1 MKRLAY
7 VDTSAYLA
15 VLLGEAESAAVRKRL
30 SGYSLCSSTLLLI
43 ECERN
48 LITMARERLLSVKEF
63 ERAMA
68 RLRSDAELFVLRDLT
83 PDLCLTGDFPAV
95 HAPRS
100 SDLVHLRTA
109 RWFALQPEGLARFE
123 SLDTAQMAA
132 AEELGLPVSR

>member
-1 MKRLAY
+1 MKRFAY

-15 VLLGEAESAAVRKRL
+15 ILLGEKEASAVRKRL
-30 SGYSLCSSTLLLI
+30 SGYCLCSSTLLLI

-48 LITMARERLLSVKEF
+48 LITMARERLLHVKDF

-68 RLRSDAELFVLRDLT
+68 RLRHDAELFVLRDVT

-109 RWFALQPEGLARFE
+109 KWFAAQPEGLARFKT
-123 SLDTAQMAA
+123 LDEPQAA
-132 AEELGLPVSR
+132 AARELGLPVA